1 MKKSFIILMLT
12 ITVILVILSSIVFAR
27 TRQNEEATL
36 EEKVVQEL
44 NYLNKYCISLL
55 TNLNGISIET
65 NVIQE
70 NNLQTQFGIST
81 NKGTESSRS
90 IMNNQQGND
99 ENSADN
105 NKNDNKNNQTQDS
118 ILSNE
123 GNYNPNWED
132 IQIQIERLYQIWNTI
147 SLDLHSINVDSN
159 LVLSFS
165 DYLNNAT
172 QSVKKRD
179 KANTINEVA
188 KMYNLV
194 IEYTKRCKPASEETT
209 ILTILYNV
217 VSAYA
222 NITNDKWEDAEANI
236 IEAQTT
242 FTSLL
247 NTVNS
252 NYNQEIN
259 LNRSYILVNELKK
272 AIKIQ
277 DKEIFFLQYKTLI
290 TQLYLVID

>member
-105 NKNDNKNNQTQDS
+105 NKNDNKNK
-118 ILSNE
+118 
-123 GNYNPNWED
+123 GNH
-132 IQIQIERLYQIWNTI
+132 IVRSLY
-147 SLDLHSINVDSN
+147 
-159 LVLSFS
+159 
-165 DYLNNAT
+165 
-172 QSVKKRD
+172 
-179 KANTINEVA
+179 
-188 KMYNLV
+188 
-194 IEYTKRCKPASEETT
+194 
-209 ILTILYNV
+209 
-217 VSAYA
+217 
-222 NITNDKWEDAEANI
+222 
-236 IEAQTT
+236 
-242 FTSLL
+242 
-247 NTVNS
+247 
-252 NYNQEIN
+252 
-259 LNRSYILVNELKK
+259 
-272 AIKIQ
+272 
-277 DKEIFFLQYKTLI
+277 IFFHKKI
-290 TQLYLVID
+290 TSSKFISC